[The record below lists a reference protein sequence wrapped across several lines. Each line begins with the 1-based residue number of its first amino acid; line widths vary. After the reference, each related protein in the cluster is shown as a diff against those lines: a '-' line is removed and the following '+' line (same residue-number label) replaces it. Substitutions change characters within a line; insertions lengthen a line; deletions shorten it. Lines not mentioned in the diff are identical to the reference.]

1 MARRQEDEDIR
12 RPFEDLHIGDEEKF
26 AYHVTNLESDSRN
39 IYRKLRLSIADDK
52 TYDGHLV
59 GLPVVFFSTTLYM
72 SQLPDISVYPRDG
85 QNDKKYLRVK
95 IPLSEFQ
102 GYDWWKMSH
111 HGQQIHLLFTKAKG
125 HWSRMLRKCTKTWF
139 ESVDQECFSYLKLNG
154 DQWTVNDYADEKTF
168 VNIAVLKEVKLD
180 ANGCIWDEVSHRVPA
195 SGHGEILVF
204 NNTDHMHCRSKWIW
218 EKVVGVNFHEDSA
231 NKQVSL
237 LNQALEARY
246 KKPLKKSENASRLE
260 REDDKLLDME
270 SVDPE
275 LLDSIYH
282 ILFKNEE

>member
-102 GYDWWKMSH
+102 GYDWWEMSH
-111 HGQQIHLLFTKAKG
+111 HGQQIHLLFTKADG
-125 HWSRMLRKCTKTWF
+125 HWSRMLKEKFTPVEQKEF
-139 ESVDQECFSYLKLNG
+139 KYLKLNG
-154 DQWTVNDYADEKTF
+154 HVWEVNDYNRLRTF
-168 VNIAVLKEVKLD
+168 VNIAVLKEVMLD
-180 ANGCIWDEVSHRVPA
+180 ANGCTWDEVTHKTQPF
-195 SGHGEILVF
+195 GHGEMLVF